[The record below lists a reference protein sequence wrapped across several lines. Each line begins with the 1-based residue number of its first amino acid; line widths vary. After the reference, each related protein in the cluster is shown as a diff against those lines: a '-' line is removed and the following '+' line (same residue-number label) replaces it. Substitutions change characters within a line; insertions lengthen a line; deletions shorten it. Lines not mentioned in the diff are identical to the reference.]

1 MTRHHDA
8 ALELSEALRHAD
20 KRYIMPSGVD
30 LELESSMVEEG
41 PTTTEQENISRF
53 LLTTETPY
61 DRLEKAIEQN
71 LTDGQGVRLSIEDCQ
86 FLQQQQQMENLSLS
100 NITCQEHAPQFSTES
115 QVKAIVLG
123 VMALLSLVGNTATI
137 VSIAREKR
145 RSRSTVYTLIHH
157 LAVADLFVTFS
168 CLTTESIWTYTVQW
182 LAGNALCKLVKFLQM
197 FSLYLSTF
205 ILVLIGMDR
214 FNAVRYPMR
223 RSDTQRR
230 CVYGI
235 AFVWLLS
242 GLLSIPQPRSLAYER
257 VSPHQRCKRSRKTDV
272 AARKVAEAR
281 LRGST
286 TRYGTV
292 KHLMLMSVTDDHG
305 QNHCHRLSVDE
316 TRRLVRAVAGLIKS
330 HSRTC
335 AIAAE
340 DYQGLSG
347 SLIKNKH

>member
-1 MTRHHDA
+1 MTSPHEA
-8 ALELSEALRHAD
+8 ALELSETFRHAD

-30 LELESSMVEEG
+30 MELESSMAEEG
-41 PTTTEQENISRF
+41 PTTTEQEDLSRF
-53 LLTTETPY
+53 LLTAETPY
-61 DRLEKAIEQN
+61 DRLEKAVEQN
-71 LTDGQGVRLSIEDCQ
+71 LTDGQGVILSIEDCQ
-86 FLQQQQQMENLSLS
+86 FLQQQMENLSLS
-100 NITCQEHAPQFSTES
+100 NITCLEHAPQFSTES

-230 CVYGI
+230 CVYGV
-235 AFVWLLS
+235 AFVWMLS
-242 GLLSIPQPRSLAYER
+242 GLLSVPQVGRRPR
-257 VSPHQRCKRSRKTDV
+257 
-272 AARKVAEAR
+272 AAAE
-281 LRGST
+281 G
-286 TRYGTV
+286 
-292 KHLMLMSVTDDHG
+292 LMWP
-305 QNHCHRLSVDE
+305 
-316 TRRLVRAVAGLIKS
+316 RRLLSAGNCPVKFEIYLTLLGK
-330 HSRTC
+330 RL
-335 AIAAE
+335 A
-340 DYQGLSG
+340 
-347 SLIKNKH
+347 SLRYY